1 MPDLFACPKCYSLYA
16 ITRRRQ
22 HPDAAPHCEV
32 CNSKFPPQEL
42 GDWLTYKRAQAEET
56 ANEWLASPTNIPESS
71 VIPPAQTFPAAPA
84 IEVEQVE
91 ISVNAASSGPVMP
104 TPVLSP
110 TPEEIA
116 ITDQRL
122 RPSGPNDARAEG
134 DRLVQVLMSDFFS
147 LSLHESEIPGG
158 EPDAS

>member
-1 MPDLFACPKCYSLYA
+1 
-16 ITRRRQ
+16 
-22 HPDAAPHCEV
+22 
-32 CNSKFPPQEL
+32 
-42 GDWLTYKRAQAEET
+42 
-56 ANEWLASPTNIPESS
+56 
-71 VIPPAQTFPAAPA
+71 
-84 IEVEQVE
+84 
-91 ISVNAASSGPVMP
+91 MP